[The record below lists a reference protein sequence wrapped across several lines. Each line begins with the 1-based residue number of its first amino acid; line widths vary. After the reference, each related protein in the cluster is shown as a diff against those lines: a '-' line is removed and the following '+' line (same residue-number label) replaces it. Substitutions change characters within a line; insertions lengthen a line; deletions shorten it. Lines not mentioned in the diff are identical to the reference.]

1 MLNHLLKYIL
11 LLPFL
16 VVLAVPWVETAE
28 GAGRPDAVQQ
38 ARNSVVKIHVETVD
52 KKNRISFG
60 HGSGFVIAPN
70 KVITNAHVANPE
82 LFFPEVKSSSVLIID
97 GGVSGGK
104 LKKINDVEILADR
117 DLAILTVDSLS
128 DRPALPLAEPV
139 DGEVIYSMGFPGVG
153 EIWDVNK
160 ILEEEAAG
168 KMTKEKLEAVEK
180 QMSDPSVKNGS
191 ISRMVED
198 PDWSVK
204 LGLPSSITP
213 VSVVQHSADI
223 EKGNSGGPVVNSCGA
238 VVGIN
243 SQAKETNYAA
253 VNVTELMAFLKTKN
267 VAFQTQGACDEQTGV
282 ATPTEAEG
290 KQADASEGIPMWWL
304 VGGGLVLAALVGFG
318 ILLFSQPRSASSRSA
333 HKAPP
338 PNPSVNNKLISSTA
352 PVESGY
358 CLQGLQGL
366 GHLRFPLTGTHVQLG
381 YDEELNDCAIPER
394 TVSRQHASLHHKDG
408 QWQLIPLRTLNPTT
422 LNSEVLEPN
431 DIRILTEGDVL
442 TLGEASFVFSKG

>member
-16 VVLAVPWVETAE
+16 VILAVPLVGNAE
-28 GAGRPDAVQQ
+28 GDGRPDAVEN
-38 ARNSVVKIHVETVD
+38 ARNSIVKIHIESFD

-70 KVITNAHVANPE
+70 KVITNAHVASPE
-82 LFFPEVKSSSVLIID
+82 LFFPDVKTSSVSIID

-104 LKKINDVEILADR
+104 LKKVNDIEILADR

-128 DRPALPLAEPV
+128 ERPALPVALPV
-139 DGEVIYSMGFPGVG
+139 DGQVIYSMGFPGVG

-160 ILEEEAAG
+160 ILEEESAG
-168 KMTKEKLEAVEK
+168 KMTKEKLAAVEK
-180 QMSDPSVKNGS
+180 QMSTPSVKDGR

-198 PDWSVK
+198 PNWSVE
-204 LGLPSSITP
+204 LDLPSSITP
-213 VSVVQHSADI
+213 VKVIQHSADI
-223 EKGNSGGPVVNSCGA
+223 EKGNSGGPIINNCGA
-238 VVGIN
+238 VVGVN
-243 SQAKETNYAA
+243 SQSANTNYSAVDAA
-253 VNVTELMAFLKTKN
+253 ELMAFLTVKN
-267 VAFQTQGACDEQTGV
+267 VAFQKQEACSGQAGATTD
-282 ATPTEAEG
+282 ATPSAT
-290 KQADASEGIPMWWL
+290 DEGIPMWWL

-338 PNPSVNNKLISSTA
+338 PKPSVSNKLISSTA

-366 GHLRFPLTGTHVQLG
+366 GHLRFPLTGSHVQLG

-422 LNSEVLEPN
+422 LNNEVLEPN
-431 DIRILTEGDVL
+431 DIRTLTEGDVL
-442 TLGEASFVFSKG
+442 ALGEASFVFSKG